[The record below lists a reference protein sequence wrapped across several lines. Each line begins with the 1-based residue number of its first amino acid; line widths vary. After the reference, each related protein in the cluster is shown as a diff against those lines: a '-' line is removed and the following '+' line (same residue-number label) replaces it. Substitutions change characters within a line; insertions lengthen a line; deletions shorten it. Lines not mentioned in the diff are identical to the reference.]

1 MKVLNYQAH
10 NVGGIKEIDF
20 QMEGHH
26 LFTVGGK
33 NAQGK
38 TSALNALK
46 IALAGRR
53 GMDDFPEVVLR
64 DGQKKG
70 SVTVELSGATELH
83 EDDRLKVE
91 FTLRRKPSGKIEE
104 TFRVLDS
111 TGEEAP
117 EPKTLLRRLFK
128 MRGFDPL
135 SWYRKSEKEQHRTL
149 TDLAGLNLDEFD
161 SDYEE
166 TYQKRTGVGR
176 DGKRLA
182 ASLEAI
188 PLDKDAPSEEVSIT
202 ALMSEME
209 SSQQFDSLLSK
220 AREAV
225 EHKTSQVDAVKA
237 KVEYIKDQQAK
248 LKKELKLSQ
257 QLIETHEAELTE
269 LNQSLSNIEEGSQP
283 RSIESIKSEI
293 ANADK
298 ANASFRRMEER
309 KKVEKDLKEARNLYE
324 LMTDRLEEIKSKK
337 LEALESAP
345 LPVEGLQ
352 LTENGV
358 LWNGLPFSQASTMQ
372 RILASTRIGMA
383 ANPTLRLLVC
393 ESGSDLDLDS
403 LQALEKICKEAD
415 FQMIIELVT
424 RSETDED
431 RCAVVIENGVAR

>member
-46 IALAGRR
+46 IALAGKR

-161 SDYEE
+161 ADYEE

-188 PLDKDAPSEEVSIT
+188 PLDKEAPTEEVSIT
-202 ALMSEME
+202 TLMSEME

-225 EHKTSQVDAVKA
+225 EFKTSQVD
-237 KVEYIKDQQAK
+237 D
-248 LKKELKLSQ
+248 
-257 QLIETHEAELTE
+257 
-269 LNQSLSNIEEGSQP
+269 IEEGSQP
-283 RSIESIKSEI
+283 RSIESIKGEI

-298 ANASFRRMEER
+298 ANASFRKMEER
-309 KKVEKDLKEARNLYE
+309 KKVEKDLKETRDLYR
-324 LMTDRLEEIKSKK
+324 LMTDRLAEIKSTK

-352 LTENGV
+352 LTEDGV

-403 LQALEKICKEAD
+403 LQALEDLCREAD